1 MNIKIKV
8 WLSCYCW
15 NPHIKGKCQKMH
27 QIWPRTNMYP
37 GYSARVLV
45 WVKVNCTMNPEM
57 KVKMWSNVTSQ
68 SYRMYYVYSECEA
81 IFEKFIH

>member
-1 MNIKIKV
+1 MAK
-8 WLSCYCW
+8 LLLLESTY
-15 NPHIKGKCQKMH
+15 KGQMSKNASNMA
-27 QIWPRTNMYP
+27 RTHMYP

-81 IFEKFIH
+81 YI